1 MTDHTLQARL
11 NIAISIAEEAG
22 QMIINARE
30 QQGFSQRLKKDNE
43 LVTDVDVAVD
53 QLISQRLEEHFA
65 GEARL
70 SEELAPESA
79 LHVKA
84 PRLWVVDPIDGT
96 VNFAQGLRHVA
107 VSIGWLEEG
116 VAKVGVIHAPFL
128 GETFSAA
135 EGSGA
140 FCNGQPIQPS
150 GADSLAHTL
159 VGTGFP
165 YRKEARK
172 QLLKRLEAVLV
183 ECQDIRR
190 NGAAALDLCDVA
202 CGRLDAYYES
212 VSPWDFVAGWVIAR
226 EAGARVGH
234 LYPVPQAVPEDLY
247 PEHLLVAAPGVY
259 DAMADLLLEADQN
272 AP

>member
-1 MTDHTLQARL
+1 MSEHTLQARL
-11 NIAISIAEEAG
+11 KIAISIAEEAG
-22 QMIINARE
+22 RMIIQARE
-30 QQGFSQRLKKDNE
+30 RQGFSQRLKKDNE

-53 QLISQRLEEHFA
+53 ELISQRLEEDFP

-79 LHVKA
+79 IHVEA
-84 PRLWVVDPIDGT
+84 PQLWVIDPIDGT

-107 VSIGWLEEG
+107 VSIGWMEEG
-116 VAKVGVIHAPFL
+116 VAKVGVVHAPFL
-128 GETFSAA
+128 NETFSAV
-135 EGSGA
+135 EGAGA

-150 GADSLAHTL
+150 SVDSLTNTL

-165 YRKEARK
+165 YRKEGRK
-172 QLLKRLEAVLV
+172 QLLKRLEAVLI

-226 EAGARVGH
+226 ESGARVGH
-234 LYPVPQAVPEDLY
+234 LYPVPSAVSEDIY
-247 PEHLLVAAPGVY
+247 PDHLLVTAPGVY
-259 DAMADLLLEADQN
+259 DAMAYLLLEADQR
-272 AP
+272 